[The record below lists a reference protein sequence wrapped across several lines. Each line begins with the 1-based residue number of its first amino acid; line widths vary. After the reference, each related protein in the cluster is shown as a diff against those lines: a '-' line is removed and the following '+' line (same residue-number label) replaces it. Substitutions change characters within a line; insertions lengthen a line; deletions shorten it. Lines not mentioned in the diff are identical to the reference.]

1 MPVRQVRESAPA
13 LSATS
18 RLTGLISQA
27 AGAVDASAWTAGIT
41 ALIVTAAIVIVLRA
55 FGTAPTVLPSTPS
68 DSWCCPAEPVDVPKS
83 RVG

>member
-1 MPVRQVRESAPA
+1 MHWQETHPGYAAARASCPV
-13 LSATS
+13 
-18 RLTGLISQA
+18 
-27 AGAVDASAWTAGIT
+27 
-41 ALIVTAAIVIVLRA
+41 VTAAIVIVQRA